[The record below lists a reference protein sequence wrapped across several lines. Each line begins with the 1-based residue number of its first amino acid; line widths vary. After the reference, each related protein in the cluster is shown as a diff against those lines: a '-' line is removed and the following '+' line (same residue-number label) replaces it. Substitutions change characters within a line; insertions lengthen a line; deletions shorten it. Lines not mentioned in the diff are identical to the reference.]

1 MVTGLAFSPD
11 DAMHCVAQGRRGS
24 AASGYRSGAA
34 LLPAGHVDNHFNGGR
49 AAAFG
54 NQRGKLMGNG
64 IIFGLSM
71 ATLLM
76 LLINPLMYEL
86 LEGRSN

>member
-1 MVTGLAFSPD
+1 MTGLAFSPD

-24 AASGYRSGAA
+24 ADSGYRSGAA

-54 NQRGKLMGNG
+54 NQRGKLMGPHGKRDYLRVVHGHPPDAAYQPVNV
-64 IIFGLSM
+64 
-71 ATLLM
+71 
-76 LLINPLMYEL
+76 
-86 LEGRSN
+86 